1 MTYRS
6 IGIEVE
12 DAVYQRAVNRA
23 MSEGKTINQILAEM
37 LSRYAQEARPSTPAA
52 PAVSAPAPA
61 AVSTYRVQSGD
72 TLGAIARKVYGD
84 ASKYPIIQRANNIT
98 DPRRIWVGQVLT
110 IPSLAGAAAPAAGPA
125 TPAAPAVAPA
135 PAAPPSPAPRPVV
148 QPPAAGAPE
157 ITWVGSPNFDR
168 RPDPNDISAIVM
180 HATANGSLE
189 RVVEWFNNPAAKVSA
204 HYTVGKDGRIV
215 QHVRDRDRAWH
226 AGKSEW
232 NGRPSLNTW
241 SIGIEM
247 VNWNNGQDPYPE
259 AQHQAV
265 VQLCTYLCRTYGISP
280 DLIVGHRDVSPG
292 RKTDPLGYDLERLR
306 REVRAALGQ

>member
-6 IGIEVE
+6 IGIEV
-12 DAVYQRAVNRA
+12 DDGAYQRAVSRA
-23 MSEGKTINQILAEM
+23 VSEGKTINQVLAR
-37 LSRYAQEARPSTPAA
+37 LLVDYAQ
-52 PAVSAPAPA
+52 SATQPAPSRPA
-61 AVSTYRVQSGD
+61 SPTVSRPAPTATTSTYRVQSGD

-84 ASKYPIIQRANNIT
+84 ARKYPIIQQANNIT
-98 DPRRIWVGQVLT
+98 DPRRIWVGQVLV
-110 IPSLAGAAAPAAGPA
+110 IPALNGGETASTSTTASTPRPTVT
-125 TPAAPAVAPA
+125 TPAPGPVAV
-135 PAAPPSPAPRPVV
+135 SPG
-148 QPPAAGAPE
+148 AGAPE

-168 RPDPNDISAIVM
+168 RPNPNDISAIVM

-189 RVVEWFNNPAAKVSA
+189 RVVDWFNNPAARVSA

-232 NGRPSLNTW
+232 QGRKSLNGW

-259 AQHQAV
+259 PQHQAV
-265 VQLCTYLCRTYGISP
+265 VQLCAYLCRRYNIRP
-280 DLIVGHRDVSPG
+280 DLIIGHRDVSPG

-306 REVRAALGQ
+306 REVRTALGQ